1 MEFRPAVPDDA
12 EAVLQFWQESGAS
25 LSVTDTVD
33 CLRLCIANPNGV
45 LLLAS
50 KDTQI
55 VGSLL
60 GTFDGWRGH
69 MYRLVVRPHLRRQGI
84 GRELVARVEQLL
96 RERGAKRIICLIEV
110 DRTWATAFWS
120 AVGYGPIEHRVHVGV
135 LE

>member
-25 LSVTDTVD
+25 LSVTDTVEY
-33 CLRLCIANPNGV
+33 LRLSIANPTGV
-45 LLLAS
+45 LLLAR

-69 MYRLVVRPHLRRQGI
+69 MYRLVVRPQLRRQGI

-110 DRTWATAFWS
+110 DRPWATAFWS
-120 AVGYGPIEHRVHVGV
+120 AVGYGPIEHSVHVGV